1 MFEAPLTF
9 AEALAELNSR
19 LDTPTA
25 LKYRQ
30 IVAAW
35 DADMR
40 ARAFFSARVTEAGVL
55 SELHNKVQAVL
66 DGKMTDKQ
74 AVALLRDYFVGSG
87 ADPLARMGFAPPHN
101 GPEKIGARSID
112 ELASLPRLELII
124 ETNLRMAQECGH
136 YQSWAESASYW
147 RYGIWRCGWAKEHRE
162 EHLAREG
169 RVYAFDHPIWT
180 QSPPGGEFN
189 CHCYREI
196 ASEEDIQRLGLTP
209 EPLHSPFTPSSLGF
223 DPSRSLRQPPPFGR
237 RVRPEYADSAQRKI
251 DAFTKGE
258 EPATPVP
265 APPAPAPTP
274 TEQHAA
280 KRQAQWQ
287 QAYEKRKQAWEDD
300 FVAVGMDKAAAKEL
314 ARLYTP
320 EAAKI
325 GKPPTIVFDDV
336 FTGAY
341 LSKDATELVVGGS
354 LSVKKTLI
362 ALRKAVKNLPHKLK
376 RGKQWRAARRKRS
389 EEEARM
395 IGAKLITG
403 KNTRKEDLEAT
414 NPNWGSGRE
423 WQVNCQRCVTAY
435 EARRRGIDVTALPC
449 MDISTD
455 FLANNKGWLR
465 AYKNPKEIRCS
476 MNTYANTVRTTKENI
491 RNAIENMPDGARC
504 VVRVQYKDMG
514 HVFVAE
520 RIDGKTYFFDPQP
533 NGRPAQ
539 QNAKEN
545 FIGMKPWHAYVY
557 RVDNLKFTDTVRM
570 CVKRR

>member
-55 SELHNKVQAVL
+55 SELHSKVQAVL

-87 ADPLARMGFAPPHN
+87 ADPLARMGFAPPHR
-101 GPEKIGARSID
+101 GPERIGARSID

-196 ASEEDIQRLGLTP
+196 ASEEDIRRLGLSP

-223 DPSRSLRQPPPFGR
+223 DPSRSLRQPPPFGK
-237 RVRPEYADSAQRKI
+237 RVRPEYADGAQRKI
-251 DAFTKGE
+251 DAFARE
-258 EPATPVP
+258 EDPTPTVP
-265 APPAPAPTP
+265 PVPAPTP

-287 QAYEKRKQAWEDD
+287 QAYEKRVAAFEQKIIDD
-300 FVAVGMDKAAAKEL
+300 AEKNLAAVGELFLPSEQRDYTKAERDDAEKRAKEKIKEL
-314 ARLYTP
+314 AAEFKAFYTP
-320 EAAKI
+320 SMAKL
-325 GKPPTIVFDDV
+325 GKPPKIVLEPVQLNGTKYMSSTNTINIQLKSEDDSRFDDWNASV
-336 FTGAY
+336 FAIRHEFSHWLHYRKGGATDADLMSKIKAAGEADWKEIRKAISKKEGIFSSGSVRDDLTHY
-341 LSKDATELVVGGS
+341 ISGRGSMVKLSK
-354 LSVKKTLI
+354 
-362 ALRKAVKNLPHKLK
+362 
-376 RGKQWRAARRKRS
+376 
-389 EEEARM
+389 EEEAIYVAFADS
-395 IGAKLITG
+395 IGSISEG
-403 KNTRKEDLEAT
+403 LEG
-414 NPNWGSGRE
+414 WGHSE
-423 WQVNCQRCVTAY
+423 TY
-435 EARRRGIDVTALPC
+435 
-449 MDISTD
+449 
-455 FLANNKGWLR
+455 
-465 AYKNPKEIRCS
+465 YKNQNKWWPFAEAVANIYTLAKSFPEGKIKGVFPKLS
-476 MNTYANTVRTTKENI
+476 
-491 RNAIENMPDGARC
+491 AIVLAWR
-504 VVRVQYKDMG
+504 
-514 HVFVAE
+514 
-520 RIDGKTYFFDPQP
+520 
-533 NGRPAQ
+533 
-539 QNAKEN
+539 
-545 FIGMKPWHAYVY
+545 
-557 RVDNLKFTDTVRM
+557 
-570 CVKRR
+570 